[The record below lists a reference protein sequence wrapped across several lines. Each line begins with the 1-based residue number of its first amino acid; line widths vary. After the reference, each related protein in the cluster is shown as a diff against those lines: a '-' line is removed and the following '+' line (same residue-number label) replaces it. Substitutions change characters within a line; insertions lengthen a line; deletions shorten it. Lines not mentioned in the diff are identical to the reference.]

1 MNKNQQSLLNEIYN
15 GWKNYIFPNK
25 ETEELAKKRISICTN
40 KKLCD
45 KLSKRKTCN
54 ICGCFM
60 PAKVRNPKSRCPINK
75 W

>member
-1 MNKNQQSLLNEIYN
+1 MAELEEIYS

-25 ETEELAKKRISICTN
+25 ETEELAKKRISICFSCTN
-40 KKLCD
+40 YKQKIN
-45 KLSKRKTCN
+45 RCN

-60 PAKVRNPKSRCPINK
+60 PAKVRSINSSCPLKK